1 MQRQRVPWSEEEE
14 ANSIRRRSTPRASNL
29 SFQPIAC
36 RSLRHSVVSTVADC
50 SIAALYPV
58 EDNYVVDDDVK
69 SGRRSPK
76 SLATLC
82 TEAVCRSLAH
92 LNGELPPGLPPD
104 VVDDIVE
111 SLVRHSALNQ
121 TTLRVL
127 KNCELRSLRLAG
139 ARGVTDAWLEPF
151 SHTSIEMPSKTETLD
166 CMDMECDGTLDPRND
181 AKSTTSSR
189 STSSF
194 VSANSN
200 LDEFDTEHCKHH
212 DNVSLAAMTATPMED
227 TIIWDDP
234 MAPQADS
241 ITSLQGSATANM
253 RLLDL
258 RGSQR
263 LTDKGLLQ
271 LSNLASVVVAKLDD
285 CHNLSGRG
293 LLAFSMSHRLHTLLL
308 TNCRR
313 LTDEAII
320 NVSHLV
326 SLEALSLDGCR
337 CLTDRS
343 LQAIA
348 SLYRLRRLDLSQC
361 DLLSDQGLE
370 HLVGIECLEELS
382 LGWCRSITNK
392 GLDILTSQPGRSLM
406 LRILRVSRCMI
417 TGDSVD
423 FLGRLS
429 ALVELDMNG
438 CSGVGSSALG
448 RALERMLNLESLD
461 VSYCP
466 GILRTSWQGKIP
478 KLKSLDVCY
487 SGVKDAHLSKL
498 VDLPALEHL
507 NIDSCPV
514 GDWAIAHL
522 ADNNVIP
529 NLKSMDLADTDVTD
543 LGAGHLAKFRNLTR
557 LSLFYCNIT
566 NRGLRHISE
575 MSQLEVLNL
584 DSREISDSGLSYLRN
599 LQRLRCLDLF
609 SGRITDSGCA
619 HLAHMKSLQSLEL
632 CGGGVGDLGCSFI
645 SGLHNLTTLN
655 LSQNE
660 RITNRGAQALGSLK
674 NLKALNLSNTG
685 VDAAN
690 LCLPK
695 SLQSLALYGVRGI
708 DDGHGMSLL
717 QSDLPN
723 LKCLRVSKQQNEDG
737 MMIGVSVDDADTFDT
752 LHPPHPHISRLPGQ
766 PSAVVNRAASAQGW
780 GNHENYSTQADSMV
794 DDNGGGSFNPHHN

>member
-1 MQRQRVPWSEEEE
+1 MQRQRALWREEEQ
-14 ANSIRRRSTPRASNL
+14 ANSGRRRPIPRASNP
-29 SFQPIAC
+29 SSQRISCP
-36 RSLRHSVVSTVADC
+36 SLRHSVVSTVQDC

-58 EDNYVVDDDVK
+58 EDNYVVDENVE
-69 SGRRSPK
+69 SARRSPK
-76 SLATLC
+76 SLALLC

-92 LNGELPPGLPPD
+92 LNGELPPGLPLD

-111 SLVRHSALNQ
+111 SLVRHSALNP

-127 KNCELRSLRLAG
+127 KNCELGSLRLAG

-151 SHTSIEMPSKTETLD
+151 SHTSIEMPSHPDILD
-166 CMDMECDGTLDPRND
+166 CMDLEGYGIFDARDD
-181 AKSTTSSR
+181 AKSTASSR

-194 VSANSN
+194 VSATSK
-200 LDEFDTEHCKHH
+200 LDEIDTEHCKHH
-212 DNVSLAAMTATPMED
+212 DNVSLAATTATPMED
-227 TIIWDDP
+227 MMTLDDTMVP
-234 MAPQADS
+234 PAYS
-241 ITSLQGSATANM
+241 IAYFHGSATANM
-253 RLLDL
+253 TLLDL

-271 LSNLASVVVAKLDD
+271 LSNLASLAVAKLGD

-293 LLAFSMSHRLHTLLL
+293 LLAFSMSHRLHTLSL

-326 SLEALSLDGCR
+326 ALEALSLDGCR

-348 SLYRLRRLDLSQC
+348 SLYCLRRLDLSQC

-370 HLVGIECLEELS
+370 HLVGIESLEELS

-406 LRILRVSRCMI
+406 LRILRLSRCMI
-417 TGDSVD
+417 TGEGMN

-487 SGVKDAHLSKL
+487 SGVKDTHLSEL

-507 NIDSCPV
+507 NVDSCPV

-529 NLKSMDLADTDVTD
+529 NLKSLDLADTDLTD
-543 LGAGHLAKFRNLTR
+543 LGASHLVKFRNLTR

-566 NRGLRHISE
+566 NQGLRHISE
-575 MSQLEVLNL
+575 LSQLEVLNL
-584 DSREISDSGLSYLRN
+584 DSREISDSGLFHLRN
-599 LQRLRCLDLF
+599 LQRLRSLDLF

-619 HLAHMKSLQSLEL
+619 HLARIKALESLEL
-632 CGGGVGDLGCSFI
+632 CGGGVGDLGCSLI
-645 SGLHNLTTLN
+645 SGLHKLTSLN

-660 RITNRGAQALGSLK
+660 RITNRGAKALGSLK

-685 VDAAN
+685 VDATN
-690 LCLPK
+690 LSLPK

-717 QSDLPN
+717 QSDLPS
-723 LKCLRVSKQQNEDG
+723 LKCLRLNKQQNEDG
-737 MMIGVSVDDADTFDT
+737 MMVGVSVDEADAFDA
-752 LHPPHPHISRLPGQ
+752 LDPYISRLPGQ
-766 PSAVVNRAASAQGW
+766 PVAVVNHDPLAQGR
-780 GNHENYSTQADSMV
+780 GNHDNYSTEANSMM
-794 DDNGGGSFNPHHN
+794 DEDGNGSVYSDHN